1 MERSAYLRQTATDWL
16 HYHPCPGTQDNIHR
30 AFVAGAEWADA
41 HPDWHTMDELPE
53 PDPTMVSRGFNMS
66 LPCLLCDIDN
76 LTAYA
81 GTRYHY
87 DPARYDFDKKQWQD
101 VIGVYDDEIGI
112 THTHWMY
119 EPEPPQ
125 APDPTEE
132 TINETF

>member
-1 MERSAYLRQTATDWL
+1 MKGVVIIRKNREF
-16 HYHPCPGTQDNIHR
+16 GT
-30 AFVAGAEWADA
+30 

-53 PDPTMVSRGFNMS
+53 PDPAMVSRGFNMS

-119 EPEPPQ
+119 EPEPPKGS
-125 APDPTEE
+125 ALC
-132 TINETF
+132 

>member
-1 MERSAYLRQTATDWL
+1 MKREAQIRQTAAEWL
-16 HYHPCPGTQDNIHR
+16 RYNHPTCTQDMLVE
-30 AFVAGAEWADA
+30 AFRCGAEWADA

-119 EPEPPQ
+119 EPEPPKGG
-125 APDPTEE
+125 ALC
-132 TINETF
+132 

>member
-1 MERSAYLRQTATDWL
+1 MTKEEKAKELAQTIHGDALTQLRAYEALVEMAQ
-16 HYHPCPGTQDNIHR
+16 
-30 AFVAGAEWADA
+30 WADA
-41 HPDWHTMDELPE
+41 HPNWHTMDELPE

-66 LPCLLCDIDN
+66 LPCLLCDVEN

-132 TINETF
+132 TLNQTF

>member
-1 MERSAYLRQTATDWL
+1 MIMERKQQIEQAWL
-16 HYHPCPGTQDNIHR
+16 HGDAMQLSSFR
-30 AFVAGAEWADA
+30 MGAEWADA

-119 EPEPPQ
+119 EPEPPKGG
-125 APDPTEE
+125 ALC
-132 TINETF
+132 